1 MDVGKNIRQLR
12 KDRELDQE
20 TFADQIGVTQ
30 PYLSQLEN
38 GRRDPSMSLLR
49 RISEE
54 LEVSVPGLILLS
66 MEEEDVQQDRREAF
80 EDLRPE
86 IEKLILGELA
96 KNVPEE

>member
-1 MDVGKNIRQLR
+1 MNVGKNIRKLR

-20 TFADQIGVTQ
+20 TFAGRIGVTQ

-38 GRRDPSMSLLR
+38 SRRDPSMSLLR

-66 MEEEDVQQDRREAF
+66 MEEEDVQKDRREAF

-96 KNVPEE
+96 KNAPDE

>member
-12 KDRELDQE
+12 KNRGLDQK
-20 TFADQIGVTQ
+20 TFASRIEVTQ

-66 MEEEDVQQDRREAF
+66 MDEDDVRPDQREVF

-86 IEKLILGELA
+86 IENLIFGESRENA
-96 KNVPEE
+96 PQE

>member
-20 TFADQIGVTQ
+20 TFADQIRVTQ

-96 KNVPEE
+96 KNAPEE